1 MSHSSDSTEPNTP
14 KVGGED
20 AIELDEGEVFF
31 WLRPLNE
38 VAGQAFDKVVN
49 LVIKK
54 STEYCHHRQF
64 LHTDFRRARDES
76 AFTDDED
83 LALQDTPA
91 PLKKWTG
98 ALGLRLNNPPRD
110 PTRGWCIGI
119 DPVKADL
126 LLAPHTQYGR
136 ALKVAGHHATLE
148 LHKALCRVML
158 RAKHTV
164 TTGQNGACTFREPE
178 SRVLED
184 GEIIIIGACVYKV
197 EYTNHFYTASF
208 THDLTQCMRA
218 YCDPMWAANGYLTSS
233 SVGRPNALGKYYC
246 SPMALAQGTFG
257 KVSAGWTK
265 SGDVVAIKMFKTPV
279 KSQFDEHVQMMNF
292 IGKHVSLAS
301 KACGSSAQLM
311 QDNIAYLLH
320 SDDYFSPGVS
330 DAYCV
335 YAPLAVASLTNV
347 IQDYSP
353 DIAAQLALF
362 LGYLTGLAFLHNEK
376 GIMHRDIN
384 PNNLAVTSL
393 YQPKGIIIDFDAAST
408 SPTSTDH
415 GQGTIPFLAPE
426 IMAWKL
432 LKPRQKQPAPYEK
445 SVDVWALGLS
455 MYALHVGRSM
465 NWRRFATTDVQH
477 VTGPAYRKF
486 QDTITQNI
494 KGADGDAIPSLL
506 LAISRMT
513 MDRPEHRV
521 SASEAHAMILEI
533 KGSDQGNI
541 VQKRKRSYEP

>member
-38 VAGQAFDKVVN
+38 VAGQAFNKVVN
-49 LVIKK
+49 LVIKEP
-54 STEYCHHRQF
+54 TEYCHHRQF

-83 LALQDTPA
+83 LALQETSA
-91 PLKKWTG
+91 PLKQWTG

-197 EYTNHFYTASF
+197 EYTDHFYTASF

-218 YCDPMWAANGYLTSS
+218 HCDPMWAANGYLTPS

-257 KVSAGWTK
+257 K
-265 SGDVVAIKMFKTPV
+265 I
-279 KSQFDEHVQMMNF
+279 MNF
-292 IGKHVSLAS
+292 IGKH
-301 KACGSSAQLM
+301 
-311 QDNIAYLLH
+311 DNMAYLLH
-320 SDDYFSPGVS
+320 SEDYFSPGVS

-393 YQPKGIIIDFDAAST
+393 YQPKGIIIDFDAATT

-415 GQGTIPFLAPE
+415 GQGTIPWLAPE

-432 LKPRQKQPAPYEK
+432 LKPRQKQPASYEK

-513 MDRPEHRV
+513 MDRPEHRA

-533 KGSDQGNI
+533 KGSDEGNI